1 MLDPSAFAYD
11 QGASLEFTVLSER
24 SQNSATI
31 QDIMYAHPRVGGV
44 PAYFIYP
51 SKQAP
56 RVGN

>member
-1 MLDPSAFAYD
+1 MLDPSAFLYD
-11 QGASLEFTVLSER
+11 QGASLELTALSER

-31 QDIMYAHPRVGGV
+31 QDIMYANPRGGGV
-44 PAYFIYP
+44 PAYLIFP